1 MTKYDNIIP
10 MKKYNGA
17 GLTQEQID
25 KDKIEIEFR
34 VKELVKEYFA
44 KQDNKNFWVERRAYE
59 TAERE
64 FMLKDVQDIKAN
76 CSSKT
81 KDCCAV
87 QVTANDAKNAANYA
101 MGWLLIGVLPLI
113 ATLFGIVFFFA
124 QKLGIIQML

>member
-25 KDKIEIEFR
+25 KDKEEFMPR
-34 VKELVKEYFA
+34 LKELVDEYFT
-44 KQDNKNFWVERRAYE
+44 NKDDPLFWATKRAEETLERRAQ
-59 TAERE
+59 R
-64 FMLKDVQDIKAN
+64 KDIEDIKKN
-76 CSSKT
+76 CSDKT

-124 QKLGIIQML
+124 QKLGIIQM